1 MGGEVGQQRGTG
13 GRGRGE
19 CQKLL
24 ASVIVSMF
32 GVGGKRAC
40 HVSATRRGQTHFDG
54 LTAFNTIVTIDCC
67 LLSSKVFA
75 NHGERDIS
83 PDVHTRYHQCSSRMG
98 HIRQSRTAEKSDTR
112 FRRRRLLRLSPT
124 SHRDQS

>member
-40 HVSATRRGQTHFDG
+40 HVSATRRGQTHFDRVQ
-54 LTAFNTIVTIDCC
+54 LQHN
-67 LLSSKVFA
+67 
-75 NHGERDIS
+75 RDN
-83 PDVHTRYHQCSSRMG
+83 
-98 HIRQSRTAEKSDTR
+98 
-112 FRRRRLLRLSPT
+112 RLLPIVLKGLC
-124 SHRDQS
+124 